1 MGKIYLNLVI
11 VLNIIFT
18 FLLLGCGADNNEDV
32 VAIDNPAAKDSANKS
47 GKSAEYKI
55 YLITMDLAD
64 DFWHSI
70 DAGCREA
77 VAELGGIDYK
87 WIGPDTH
94 EDDSQKV
101 CIEQAINEGA
111 NAILLACSSKTGIND
126 VLQKAK
132 DAGIK
137 IVYVDN
143 PADFDHVAFLATD
156 NEAAGVVA
164 GNVMKKALDE
174 AGITSGTIGMAVN
187 KASVTSTALRVKGF
201 SKVFEGTNFK
211 IDDTFFV
218 EDDNQRLKTFIENHP
233 DYVGF
238 FGSNERTTL
247 AAGDQ
252 LRASGSKQLIVGFD
266 TSDAVLAL
274 VYDGII
280 HAVIQQNPERMGRE
294 GMEIAVKALKGEYTD
309 TNVRIDTGVNI
320 IYRDTLR

>member
-1 MGKIYLNLVI
+1 MGRVYLKLVVI
-11 VLNIIFT
+11 VSVLMAIV
-18 FLLLGCGADNNEDV
+18 LSGCGGEDV
-32 VAIDNPAAKDSANKS
+32 EVVDNPAAKTSKGTTDKAKD
-47 GKSAEYKI
+47 YKI

-70 DAGCREA
+70 DAGCRQA
-77 VAELGGIDYK
+77 VEELGNVDYK

-101 CIEQAINEGA
+101 CIEQAIKDGA

-126 VLQKAK
+126 ALQKAK

-143 PADFDHVAFLATD
+143 PADFECVAFLATD
-156 NEAAGVVA
+156 NEAAGIEA
-164 GNVMKKALDE
+164 GKVMQKALYD

-201 SKVFEGTNFK
+201 SEVFEGTSFK
-211 IDDTFFV
+211 IDDTFFT
-218 EDDNQRLKTFIENHP
+218 EDDNQRLKTFIEEHP
-233 DYVGF
+233 DYVAF

-252 LRASGSKQLIVGFD
+252 LKASGSKQLIVGFD

-274 VYDGII
+274 VYDGTIY
-280 HAVIQQNPERMGRE
+280 AVIQQNPERMGHD
-294 GMEIAVKALKGEYTD
+294 GMEIAVKALKGEYTK